1 MSCRVDR
8 LALPAWCDQHL
19 ASPHSP
25 DFFASRVWYETVL
38 AHALPAGAEP
48 WLARC
53 GPAACLLLP
62 LLRQKGRIGGLVTP
76 YSLEWRPLP
85 AVGADPA
92 ALHAAGREL
101 ARLLARRAP
110 TRLEAMPADAPGLE
124 PVMAGLRA
132 EGMAF
137 GRYRHFGNWHQPL
150 RADWQGYLADR
161 PSALRS
167 TIQRR
172 TAAMLR
178 RCHFTLHTAPGPD
191 LEEATRAYVTVR
203 DQSWKPPEPF
213 PDFDAALL
221 RATAAMGALRLGL
234 LRDAQG
240 QPIAAQYWVL
250 TGGRAMLLKLA
261 HLREEKAGSPGTV
274 LTALMIR
281 HLIEQD
287 AATELD
293 FGRGD
298 DAYKQL
304 WCSQRR
310 QRIGLVLSDPWHPA
324 GMLQI
329 ARQAAQRGRNF
340 LLGRVDA

>member
-1 MSCRVDR
+1 MPSR
-8 LALPAWCDQHL
+8 AKPEPLPAWCDDHMAPPDSQ
-19 ASPHSP
+19 

-53 GPAACLLLP
+53 GPAECLLVP
-62 LLRQKGRIGGLVTP
+62 LLRQDGRIGGLVTP

-85 AVGADPA
+85 AMGAEPA

-110 TRLEAMPADAPGLE
+110 TRLEAMPADAPGLDA
-124 PVMAGLRA
+124 VMEGLRA
-132 EGMAF
+132 AGMAI
-137 GRYRHFGNWHQPL
+137 GRYRHFGNWHEPL
-150 RADWQGYLADR
+150 GAGWPGYLVAR

-178 RCHFTLHTAPGPD
+178 RCHFTLYTAPGRD
-191 LEEATRAYVTVR
+191 LEEATQAYVTVR

-221 RATAAMGALRLGL
+221 RATAAIGALRLGL
-234 LRDAQG
+234 LRDADG

-250 TGGRAMLLKLA
+250 SGGRAMLLKLA
-261 HLREEKAGSPGTV
+261 HLREAKAGSPGTV

-304 WCSQRR
+304 WCGQRR

-340 LLGRVDA
+340 LMGRVDA